1 MLILNKQ
8 KNIMKFMKYIA
19 LIFTFIFSMNSFADY
34 KVIISPMMKLEGVW
48 QYTDTEYGSWFDVGN
63 LINCDGI
70 WSPSTST
77 VASGKS
83 FTQDQDCEQKQERKV
98 FDVEEFSVTKET
110 RRIQKENEERT
121 VAKNK
126 SRIAT
131 GTKVVRTGYCHYEHS
146 PYSSTDSFYKYINMK
161 TGTNRLVFRF
171 NSVNGKEGLY
181 LNYSN
186 WFATKDA
193 PTASDPYFY
202 GGDAYWVGSYV
213 ETRNGYQYYKICKER

>member
-1 MLILNKQ
+1 
-8 KNIMKFMKYIA
+8 MKYIV

-48 QYTDTEYGSWFDVGN
+48 QYIDTEYGSWFDVGN

-77 VASGKS
+77 IASGTS
-83 FTQDQDCEQKQERKV
+83 FTQYQDCEQKQERNV
-98 FDVEEFSVTKET
+98 FDVEEFSITKET
-110 RRIQKENEERT
+110 RRIQKKNEERT
-121 VAKNK
+121 IAKNK

-131 GTKVVRTGYCHYEHS
+131 GTKVVRTGYCHYENS
-146 PYSSTDSFYKYINMK
+146 IYGNSSFYKFIQMK
-161 TGTNRLVFRF
+161 SGTNRVYFKF
-171 NSVNGKEGLY
+171 NSINGKEGLG
-181 LNYSN
+181 LNFTN
-186 WFATKDA
+186 WLATRDV

-202 GGDAYWVGSYV
+202 GGDAYWRGSYV